1 MRIALLDDN
10 PQDSALLEQYL
21 RQFCRER
28 GQEMQV
34 DTYYAGL
41 DLLEEYEIGYD
52 VVFLDIEMPGIS
64 GMEVAREI
72 RQTDD
77 AVGIIFITNM
87 AQYAL
92 QGYEV
97 NAIDFMVKPVGYF
110 NFARKLERA
119 IRFVQQR
126 EERYLL
132 LSNEEG
138 ASRIRVSEIRYVE
151 KSGNYVRYHTGK
163 GIFPQRNTI
172 KAVKVLLGETPFSE
186 CMSGYLVNLHYVDQ
200 IGADSIQVEAE
211 TLPLSRRMKKKFTQ
225 DFVDYLGGGI

>member
-21 RQFCRER
+21 HRFCQEK
-28 GQEMQV
+28 GLEMQI
-34 DTYYAGL
+34 DTYCAGL
-41 DLLEEYEIGYD
+41 NLLEEYGNGYD
-52 VVFLDIEMPGIS
+52 VVFLDIEMPGMS
-64 GMEVAREI
+64 GMEVAKEI

-119 IRFVQQR
+119 LRFVQQR
-126 EERYLL
+126 EEHYLL
-132 LSNEEG
+132 LSNDEG
-138 ASRIRVSEIRYVE
+138 VSRIRVSEVRYAE
-151 KSGNYVRYHTGK
+151 KRGNYVCYHTTK
-163 GIFPQRNTI
+163 GNFSQRNTM
-172 KAVKVLLGETPFSE
+172 KAVKDDLSGSSFSE
-186 CMSGYLVNLHYVDQ
+186 CMSGYLVNLRYVEQ
-200 IGADSIQVEAE
+200 IGADTVRVEAE
-211 TLPLSRRMKKKFTQ
+211 PLPLSRRMKKKFTQ
-225 DFVDYLGGGI
+225 DYLDYLGGGI